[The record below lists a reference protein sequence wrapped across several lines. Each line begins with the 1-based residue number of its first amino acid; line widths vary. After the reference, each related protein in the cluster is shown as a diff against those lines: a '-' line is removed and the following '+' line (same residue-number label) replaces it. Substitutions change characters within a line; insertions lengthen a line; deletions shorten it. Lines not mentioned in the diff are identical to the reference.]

1 MYSDIPSPSRI
12 DLCHM
17 IYSQLDMRLPTRQR
31 KKGIHPKRA
40 GVLVVKK
47 GIDMAKL
54 MMNDDDSKTFL
65 NQAHI

>member
-1 MYSDIPSPSRI
+1 
-12 DLCHM
+12 
-17 IYSQLDMRLPTRQR
+17 MRLPTRQR